1 MMVFVLLLIL
11 ASFPQFSQ
19 SRVTTYVRDGEI
31 VFNSYMKSNWSIEEK
46 LGFETVPPKILRISI
61 KLLEDKFKVTI
72 NKQLKV
78 FYHRFIIV
86 AGPMRVFFL
95 GQLAIDKLHVVE
107 RHPNTVGKKTKNGP
121 VSNTGRDRTAQKTVK
136 EQSGAKTEKPQSKLN
151 TTLSS
156 F

>member
-1 MMVFVLLLIL
+1 MMVFVLFLIL

-19 SRVTTYVRDGEI
+19 SKVTTYVRDGEI
-31 VFNSYMKSNWSIEEK
+31 VFNSYMKTKWSIEEK

-107 RHPNTVGKKTKNGP
+107 KHPNGP
-121 VSNTGRDRTAQKTVK
+121 VSNTGRDRTAPKTVK
-136 EQSGAKTEKPQSKLN
+136 ERSGAKTKTSQTKLN
-151 TTLSS
+151 TTMSI